1 VPITDGENQYL
12 VAFVQDRNSRYI
24 HQAVVSAPIQR
35 KGVTP
40 VGLEDDPIAAEI
52 RDIQIFPNPASNV
65 LKLNLPNQL
74 KHEYTWRM
82 IDQRGITVLD
92 GDVNSFFDS
101 PQEIDISRLAN
112 GIYFMQIISGNTPL
126 IHRKIAVMNRN

>member
-1 VPITDGENQYL
+1 
-12 VAFVQDRNSRYI
+12 
-24 HQAVVSAPIQR
+24 
-35 KGVTP
+35 

>member
-1 VPITDGENQYL
+1 
-12 VAFVQDRNSRYI
+12 
-24 HQAVVSAPIQR
+24 
-35 KGVTP
+35 
-40 VGLEDDPIAAEI
+40 
-52 RDIQIFPNPASNV
+52 
-65 LKLNLPNQL
+65 
-74 KHEYTWRM
+74 M